1 MWNSKLREA
10 TGGCA
15 QPMGNGVNSGAH
27 IAPRKHVGIFLD
39 IRLETNSRAR
49 QEGQITGEI

>member
-39 IRLETNSRAR
+39 IRLETNARAAGR
-49 QEGQITGEI
+49 ADYR